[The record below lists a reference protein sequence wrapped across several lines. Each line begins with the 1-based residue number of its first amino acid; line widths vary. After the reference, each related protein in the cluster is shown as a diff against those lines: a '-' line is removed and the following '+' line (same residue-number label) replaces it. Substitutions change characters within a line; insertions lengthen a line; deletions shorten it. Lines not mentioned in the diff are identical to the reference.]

1 MKPYRTVKYASLKI
15 DANFFA
21 VVYNGR
27 EAAFEISGKDLGV
40 KEGYKRIA
48 KAEFFRMMEN
58 LKAKENA
65 DFTRTEKKLVK
76 VANKKETSIYR
87 TNLSG
92 AIKEIARK
100 VPKGSYKMARSE
112 YAWNYLPTNY

>member
-1 MKPYRTVKYASLKI
+1 MKPYRTVKYASLNI

-21 VVYNGR
+21 VIYNGR
-27 EAAFEISGKDLGV
+27 GAAFEISGKDLGV

-48 KAEFFRMMEN
+48 KDAFFRMMEN

-65 DFTRTEKKLVK
+65 DFARAEKKLVK
-76 VANKKETSIYR
+76 VADKKETSIYR
-87 TNLSG
+87 TNLSE

-112 YAWNYLPTNY
+112 YAWSYLPTNY

>member
-1 MKPYRTVKYASLKI
+1 MKPYRTVKYASLNV

-21 VVYNGR
+21 VIYNGR

-58 LKAKENA
+58 LKAKENV

-76 VANKKETSIYR
+76 VADKKETSIYR

-100 VPKGSYKMARSE
+100 VPKGSYKMTRSE
-112 YAWNYLPTNY
+112 YAWNYLPTSY

>member
-1 MKPYRTVKYASLKI
+1 MKPYRTVKYASLNI

-21 VVYNGR
+21 VIYKGR

-48 KAEFFRMMEN
+48 EAEFFRMMEN
-58 LKAKENA
+58 LKAKENV
-65 DFTRTEKKLVK
+65 DFTRTEKKLIK
-76 VANKKETSIYR
+76 VADKKETSIYR
-87 TNLSG
+87 SNLSG

-100 VPKGSYKMARSE
+100 VPKGSYKMTRSE
-112 YAWNYLPTNY
+112 YAWNYLPTSY

>member
-1 MKPYRTVKYASLKI
+1 MKPYRTVKYASLNI

-21 VVYNGR
+21 LVYNGR

-40 KEGYKRIA
+40 KEGYKRIT

-58 LKAKENA
+58 LKAKENV

-100 VPKGSYKMARSE
+100 VPKGSYKMTRSE
-112 YAWNYLPTNY
+112 YAWDYLPTNY

>member
-1 MKPYRTVKYASLKI
+1 MKPYRTVKYASLNI

-21 VVYNGR
+21 VIYKGR

-48 KAEFFRMMEN
+48 KAEFFCMMEN
-58 LKAKENA
+58 LKAKENV

-76 VANKKETSIYR
+76 VANKKETSIYH

-100 VPKGSYKMARSE
+100 VPKGSYKMTRSE

>member
-1 MKPYRTVKYASLKI
+1 MKPYRTVKYASLNI

-21 VVYNGR
+21 VIYKGR

-76 VANKKETSIYR
+76 VADKKETSIYR

-100 VPKGSYKMARSE
+100 VPKGSYKMTRSE
-112 YAWNYLPTNY
+112 YAWSYLPTNY